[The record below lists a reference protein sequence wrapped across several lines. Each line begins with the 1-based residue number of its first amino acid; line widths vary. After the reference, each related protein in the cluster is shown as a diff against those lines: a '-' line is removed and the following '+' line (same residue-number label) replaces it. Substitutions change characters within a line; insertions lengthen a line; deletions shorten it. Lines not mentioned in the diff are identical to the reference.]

1 MSFSEKLQ
9 ALRKANKMSQEKLAD
24 LLDVTRQS
32 VSKWESGQ
40 TYREMDKL
48 LAMCKIFKCSLDD
61 LTNDEVTDI
70 KVGEKKKNG
79 INNLIDSMLEL
90 VNKTYHMFHAM
101 RLKKVI
107 KCLFVMF
114 VIAIILLI
122 GYVPFVF
129 LSNRLTNLI
138 LTLGSNQFVYFVI
151 GLIELLLN
159 GSFFILYIIL
169 LVYLFKMMYLDRYDF
184 QSVSTSTEK
193 SSKDVEPLP
202 EQKIMREIR
211 PEKSYAFFEALGR
224 VAIFF
229 MKIMVFFILICPLA
243 VSLFLF
249 SAAFIVMLV
258 LLFQGVLYFGILLGI
273 IFAMILHVLILELL
287 FNFLFNRKTPIKRTV
302 ILTIVSLIGLGISFG
317 ISMLEFVNT
326 TYTDKA
332 PITEKQKT
340 IEKKIP
346 MSDSLIIDFLDSY
359 DMQVDNSLGNEIKIV
374 TKYYPEYLSVDIAS
388 HNNGFIFIREEN
400 PENVFISKSVS
411 LLIDGLKEKHL
422 YNYSELFQ
430 YDVTIYASEE
440 NIQKLLDNYH
450 ASLEQEIQAEEQ
462 SEIESL
468 RGQLD
473 QVMEEKARLQEKNA
487 DKILNIMHT
496 LYDNME
502 YEAAFKVIMHYI
514 YFLRTLFVMQATSD
528 IHHNEIAK
536 HIADTFKSLSAVV
549 YLMKKYGSQHIQNN
563 AAQIIL
569 NYLNS
574 FKESGGLSY
583 QDSYMALLGVFVTD
597 EYKPFNKAIK
607 HIQQHTLSTR
617 YLKCTYYYIL
627 SKTNPEKAAEFM
639 EQNMRLDEVFLMAE
653 TYRYFN
659 MCQEIELILRPRK
672 KEAEKNSDAID
683 EYYNILCNAYE
694 DLGNFTQMINILYEK
709 LEDGYAD
716 AFAAIYNEIDHNNPK
731 ELERLITNAEKYLE
745 DDKLIEE
752 YMFFCLYDYT
762 LPIIEK
768 TKDEKLL
775 LYFTELLIEKQDE
788 LNTDGYID
796 ESDETC
802 DNDIYEI
809 MAESEIQEKEIFDKF
824 FIKAAAVLQNKQIQS
839 KKLQHKIAKLA
850 K

>member
-40 TYREMDKL
+40 TYPEMDKL

-101 RLKKVI
+101 GLKKVI

-258 LLFQGVLYFGILLGI
+258 LLFQGVFYFGILLGI
-273 IFAMILHVLILELL
+273 IFAMILHILILELL

-346 MSDSLIIDFLDSY
+346 MSDSFIIDFLDSY
-359 DMQVDNSLGNEIKIV
+359 DIQVDNSFGNEIKIV

-450 ASLEQEIQAEEQ
+450 ASLKQEIQAEEQ

-487 DKILNIMHT
+487 ELESKVVEYQDK
-496 LYDNME
+496 
-502 YEAAFKVIMHYI
+502 
-514 YFLRTLFVMQATSD
+514 
-528 IHHNEIAK
+528 
-536 HIADTFKSLSAVV
+536 
-549 YLMKKYGSQHIQNN
+549 
-563 AAQIIL
+563 
-569 NYLNS
+569 LNS
-574 FKESGGLSY
+574 YKQNLES
-583 QDSYMALLGVFVTD
+583 LL
-597 EYKPFNKAIK
+597 
-607 HIQQHTLSTR
+607 
-617 YLKCTYYYIL
+617 
-627 SKTNPEKAAEFM
+627 
-639 EQNMRLDEVFLMAE
+639 
-653 TYRYFN
+653 
-659 MCQEIELILRPRK
+659 QE
-672 KEAEKNSDAID
+672 
-683 EYYNILCNAYE
+683 
-694 DLGNFTQMINILYEK
+694 
-709 LEDGYAD
+709 
-716 AFAAIYNEIDHNNPK
+716 
-731 ELERLITNAEKYLE
+731 
-745 DDKLIEE
+745 
-752 YMFFCLYDYT
+752 
-762 LPIIEK
+762 
-768 TKDEKLL
+768 
-775 LYFTELLIEKQDE
+775 
-788 LNTDGYID
+788 
-796 ESDETC
+796 
-802 DNDIYEI
+802 
-809 MAESEIQEKEIFDKF
+809 
-824 FIKAAAVLQNKQIQS
+824 
-839 KKLQHKIAKLA
+839 
-850 K
+850 